1 MIYTGTKG
9 DWPFLRSAF
18 RLATGFNCRRVC
30 HLCDVPDWWNVKGE
44 IQKVPADHIPS
55 WPFKPGPASALRK
68 LPMGHSARFARV
80 DPAHTWSIV
89 GIGKDFC
96 ASTIL
101 LCTRIG
107 LFGTGSVENCL
118 KRAYNT
124 FQSYLVKAGKY
135 SSIDDF
141 SHKTLKCGKSW
152 YNDFPSGL
160 GKGHDAAIVG
170 AWLSDFLP
178 HVDSTKVEPCK
189 L

>member
-1 MIYTGTKG
+1 M
-9 DWPFLRSAF
+9 
-18 RLATGFNCRRVC
+18 
-30 HLCDVPDWWNVKGE
+30 
-44 IQKVPADHIPS
+44 PADHIPS

-68 LPMGHSARFARV
+68 LPMGHRARFARV

-107 LFGTGSVENCL
+107 LFGTGSMENCL

-152 YNDFPSGL
+152 LASSTRLFLNTLNLIMFKTPTKLYTTNSL
-160 GKGHDAAIVG
+160 GTTISHRDWEKGMM
-170 AWLSDFLP
+170 LP
-178 HVDSTKVEPCK
+178 LWEPG
-189 L
+189 